1 MTPGYL
7 ACSGFDSMS
16 VVWSFSFLLSQ
27 CHPQWLW
34 KPSWLFFPPRYT
46 AAGIEAPPGLL
57 FCKVPLTLR
66 QGNEVNPGVLLLCTN
81 WKPWHPGPSLYYT
94 SPPLRPSLDLPTS
107 TWHSQGL
114 DLARKWSFVQGRD
127 WEILISPVLS
137 LNFLCHEHWS
147 FPCG

>member
-34 KPSWLFFPPRYT
+34 KPSWLLFPPRYT

-127 WEILISPVLS
+127 WEILMSPVLS
-137 LNFLCHEHWS
+137 LNFLCLEHWS